1 MNYLDLLPNDV
12 MKIINRKVE
21 DLRII
26 SRRNERN
33 KNREINIQ
41 QKITA
46 DRKRRISNK
55 YALLYHLYKR
65 NKQYEYCNKL
75 NEAMKKELGDYYLKT
90 DICIENNDQYIIVYF
105 IKLGELFRII
115 VYDLDTE
122 AEIEHMHNF
131 NEPHTCIIQI
141 RN

>member
-55 YALLYHLYKR
+55 YALLYHLYKT

-75 NEAMKKELGDYYLKT
+75 NEAMKKNLV
-90 DICIENNDQYIIVYF
+90 II
-105 IKLGELFRII
+105 I
-115 VYDLDTE
+115 
-122 AEIEHMHNF
+122 
-131 NEPHTCIIQI
+131 
-141 RN
+141 

>member
-1 MNYLDLLPNDV
+1 

-75 NEAMKKELGDYYLKT
+75 KEAMKKELGDYYLKT
-90 DICIENNDQYIIVYF
+90 DICIENNNQYIIVYF

-122 AEIEHMHNF
+122 AEIEHMNNF
-131 NEPHTCIIQI
+131 NEPSGYHI
-141 RN
+141 NY

>member
-65 NKQYEYCNKL
+65 NKQYVYCNKL

-122 AEIEHMHNF
+122 VEIEHMYNF
-131 NEPHTCIIQI
+131 NEPSGLHI
-141 RN
+141 NY

>member
-65 NKQYEYCNKL
+65 NKQYEHCNKL
-75 NEAMKKELGDYYLKT
+75 KEAMKKELGDYYLKT
-90 DICIENNDQYIIVYF
+90 DICIENNYQYIIVYF

-115 VYDLDTE
+115 VYDLDIE
-122 AEIEHMHNF
+122 AEIEHMRNF
-131 NEPHTCIIQI
+131 NEPSGYHI
-141 RN
+141 NY

>member
-12 MKIINRKVE
+12 MKIVNRKVE

-33 KNREINIQ
+33 KNREINIE

-55 YALLYHLYKR
+55 YALLYHLYKT
-65 NKQYEYCNKL
+65 NKQYEYCNKM

-90 DICIENNDQYIIVYF
+90 DICIENNYQYIIVYF

-122 AEIEHMHNF
+122 AEIEHMLNF
-131 NEPHTCIIQI
+131 NEPSGYHI
-141 RN
+141 NY

>member
-75 NEAMKKELGDYYLKT
+75 KEAMKKELGDYYLKT
-90 DICIENNDQYIIVYF
+90 DICIENNYQYIIVY
-105 IKLGELFRII
+105 
-115 VYDLDTE
+115 
-122 AEIEHMHNF
+122 
-131 NEPHTCIIQI
+131 
-141 RN
+141 

>member
-55 YALLYHLYKR
+55 YALLYHLYKK

-90 DICIENNDQYIIVYF
+90 DICIENNYQYIIVYF

-131 NEPHTCIIQI
+131 NEP
-141 RN
+141 N

>member
-12 MKIINRKVE
+12 MKIINRKVD
-21 DLRII
+21 DLCII

-65 NKQYEYCNKL
+65 NKQYEHCNKL
-75 NEAMKKELGDYYLKT
+75 KEAMKKELGDYYLKT
-90 DICIENNDQYIIVYF
+90 DICIENNYQYIIVYF

-115 VYDLDTE
+115 VYDLYTE
-122 AEIEHMHNF
+122 AKIEHMHNF
-131 NEPHTCIIQI
+131 NKPSGYHI
-141 RN
+141 NY

>member
-65 NKQYEYCNKL
+65 NKQYEYCNKM

-90 DICIENNDQYIIVYF
+90 DICIENNYQYIIVYF

-131 NEPHTCIIQI
+131 NEPSKVQ
-141 RN
+141 

>member
-65 NKQYEYCNKL
+65 NKQYEHCNKL
-75 NEAMKKELGDYYLKT
+75 KEAMKKELGDYYLKT
-90 DICIENNDQYIIVYF
+90 DICIENNNQYIIVYF
-105 IKLGELFRII
+105 IKLGELLRII

-122 AEIEHMHNF
+122 AEIEHMLNF
-131 NEPHTCIIQI
+131 NEPSGYHI
-141 RN
+141 NY

>member
-12 MKIINRKVE
+12 MKIINRKVQ

-46 DRKRRISNK
+46 DHKRRISNK

-65 NKQYEYCNKL
+65 NKQYEHCNKL
-75 NEAMKKELGDYYLKT
+75 KEAMKKELGDYYLKT
-90 DICIENNDQYIIVYF
+90 HICIENNYQYIIVYF

-115 VYDLDTE
+115 VYDLDME
-122 AEIEHMHNF
+122 AEIEH
-131 NEPHTCIIQI
+131 
-141 RN
+141 

>member
-21 DLRII
+21 NLRII

-55 YALLYHLYKR
+55 YALLYHYI
-65 NKQYEYCNKL
+65 
-75 NEAMKKELGDYYLKT
+75 KE
-90 DICIENNDQYIIVYF
+90 INSMNIV
-105 IKLGELFRII
+105 
-115 VYDLDTE
+115 TS
-122 AEIEHMHNF
+122 
-131 NEPHTCIIQI
+131 
-141 RN
+141 

>member
-90 DICIENNDQYIIVYF
+90 DICIEIMINI
-105 IKLGELFRII
+105 L
-115 VYDLDTE
+115 
-122 AEIEHMHNF
+122 
-131 NEPHTCIIQI
+131 
-141 RN
+141 

>member
-65 NKQYEYCNKL
+65 NKQYEHCNKL
-75 NEAMKKELGDYYLKT
+75 KEAMKKELGDYYLKT

-122 AEIEHMHNF
+122 AEIEPMHNF
-131 NEPHTCIIQI
+131 NEPSGYHI
-141 RN
+141 NY

>member
-26 SRRNERN
+26 SRRNERY

-75 NEAMKKELGDYYLKT
+75 NESMKKELGDYYLKT

-105 IKLGELFRII
+105 LKLGELFRII

-122 AEIEHMHNF
+122 AEIEHMLNF
-131 NEPHTCIIQI
+131 TEPSGYHI
-141 RN
+141 NY

>member
-33 KNREINIQ
+33 KNRENNIQ

-65 NKQYEYCNKL
+65 NKQYEHCNKL
-75 NEAMKKELGDYYLKT
+75 KEAMKKELGDYYLKT
-90 DICIENNDQYIIVYF
+90 DICIENNYQYIIVYF

-131 NEPHTCIIQI
+131 NEPSG
-141 RN
+141 

>member
-55 YALLYHLYKR
+55 YALLYHLDKR

-75 NEAMKKELGDYYLKT
+75 KEAMKKELGDYYLKT

-122 AEIEHMHNF
+122 AEIEPGIKH
-131 NEPHTCIIQI
+131 
-141 RN
+141 

>member
-1 MNYLDLLPNDV
+1 MNYLELLPNDV

-41 QKITA
+41 QKINA

-55 YALLYHLYKR
+55 YALLYHLYKID
-65 NKQYEYCNKL
+65 KQYEYCNKL
-75 NEAMKKELGDYYLKT
+75 NEAIKKELGDYYLKT

-131 NEPHTCIIQI
+131 NEPSGYHI
-141 RN
+141 NY

>member
-21 DLRII
+21 DSRII

-55 YALLYHLYKR
+55 YALLYYLYKR
-65 NKQYEYCNKL
+65 NKQY
-75 NEAMKKELGDYYLKT
+75 
-90 DICIENNDQYIIVYF
+90 
-105 IKLGELFRII
+105 
-115 VYDLDTE
+115 
-122 AEIEHMHNF
+122 
-131 NEPHTCIIQI
+131 
-141 RN
+141 

>member
-1 MNYLDLLPNDV
+1 MNYLDLLPYDV

-26 SRRNERN
+26 SRRNKRN

-55 YALLYHLYKR
+55 YALFYHLYKR

-75 NEAMKKELGDYYLKT
+75 NEAMKKEIGDYYLKT
-90 DICIENNDQYIIVYF
+90 DICIENNNQYIIVYF

-115 VYDLDTE
+115 VYDLDKE
-122 AEIEHMHNF
+122 AEIEHMHYF
-131 NEPHTCIIQI
+131 NEPSGYHI
-141 RN
+141 NY

>member
-55 YALLYHLYKR
+55 YALLYHLYKKEMAGTATNTR
-65 NKQYEYCNKL
+65 AKGNL
-75 NEAMKKELGDYYLKT
+75 SSIPSSIFLPFIFKK
-90 DICIENNDQYIIVYF
+90 
-105 IKLGELFRII
+105 
-115 VYDLDTE
+115 
-122 AEIEHMHNF
+122 
-131 NEPHTCIIQI
+131 
-141 RN
+141 

>member
-122 AEIEHMHNF
+122 AEIEHMLNF
-131 NEPHTCIIQI
+131 NEPSGYHI
-141 RN
+141 NY

>member
-55 YALLYHLYKR
+55 YALLYHLYKT

-90 DICIENNDQYIIVYF
+90 DICIENNYQYIKVYF

-122 AEIEHMHNF
+122 AEIEHMLNF
-131 NEPHTCIIQI
+131 NEPSGYHI
-141 RN
+141 NY

>member
-55 YALLYHLYKR
+55 YALLHHLYKR

-131 NEPHTCIIQI
+131 NEPSVYHI
-141 RN
+141 NY

>member
-55 YALLYHLYKR
+55 YALLYHLYKEI
-65 NKQYEYCNKL
+65 NS
-75 NEAMKKELGDYYLKT
+75 M
-90 DICIENNDQYIIVYF
+90 YIV
-105 IKLGELFRII
+105 
-115 VYDLDTE
+115 TS
-122 AEIEHMHNF
+122 
-131 NEPHTCIIQI
+131 
-141 RN
+141 

>member
-55 YALLYHLYKR
+55 YALLYHLYKT

-105 IKLGELFRII
+105 IKLGELLRII

-122 AEIEHMHNF
+122 AEIEHMLNF
-131 NEPHTCIIQI
+131 NEPSGYHI
-141 RN
+141 NY